1 MPLPLKIEPFFPAP
15 APSNHLCVFC
25 FYNIGSYFIIIITLI
40 TTTIIILLLVNY
52 ISQSMS

>member
-1 MPLPLKIEPFFPAP
+1 MPFPLKIEPFFPAP

-40 TTTIIILLLVNY
+40 TTTIIILLLINY